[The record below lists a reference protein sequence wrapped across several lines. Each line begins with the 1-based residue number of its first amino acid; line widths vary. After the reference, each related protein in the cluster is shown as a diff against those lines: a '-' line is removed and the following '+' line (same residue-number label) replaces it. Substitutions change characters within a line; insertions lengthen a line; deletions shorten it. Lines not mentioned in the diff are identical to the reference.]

1 MSETLF
7 KKIDY
12 SLAHLIHDIEHG
24 EIGLPDIQRPF
35 VWETTKVRDLFD
47 SMYKGFPVGYLLFW
61 SNEHLNNTRHIGTSP
76 KQAKMPHLLIVDGQQ
91 RLTSLY
97 AVLRGQPVLTK
108 DFKENNIRIAF
119 RPSDSKFEVTDAAI
133 QRDPEYIPDISKLWA
148 KNCAPFHF
156 ITDFITQLRATH
168 GLTKGE
174 EGQISKNIDHLY
186 DIQNYPFTA
195 MEIPSTVGEEQVSEI
210 FVRINSKGVTL
221 KQADFILTLL
231 SVFWDEGR
239 AQLEKFCRD
248 CRRPPAFGEGPSP
261 FNHFLQPDPDQMLRV
276 CVGLGFK
283 RARLQHVYSIL
294 RGKDLE
300 TGEFSDERRDT
311 QFGVLKEAQ
320 TQALDLTNWHEFH
333 KVLVSAGYRSKNMIT
348 SDTGLLYAYILFLIG
363 RREFNIE
370 THTLRNVMAR
380 WFFMTAI
387 TGRYTGSPETAME
400 SDLARLRAVKNPA
413 EFVNTLEQIIKDTF
427 TEDFWNI
434 ALVNSLETSS
444 ARTPVR
450 FAYEA
455 SLNLLDAVV
464 LFSKMKVS
472 ELLDPVIKPKKLS
485 IERHHLFPKGYLKS
499 IGITEVRD
507 TNQLANYA
515 LIEWED
521 NIDISDKSPAEYFP
535 LLAKRFKSDELRQMI
550 EWHGL
555 PKGWETMQYTGFIT
569 ERRKLIAKVIRN
581 GFEKLSATEG
591 QI

>member
-24 EIGLPDIQRPF
+24 EIGLPDIQHPF
-35 VWETTKVRDLFD
+35 VWEATKVRDLFD

-248 CRRPPAFGEGPSP
+248 CRRPPAFGEGPSS

>member
-35 VWETTKVRDLFD
+35 VWEATKVRDLFD

-61 SNEHLNNTRHIGTSP
+61 SNEHLNNTRHIDPSQ
-76 KQAKMPHLLIVDGQQ
+76 KQAKVPHLLIVDGQQ

-248 CRRPPAFGEGPSP
+248 CRRPPAFGEGPSS

-555 PKGWETMQYTGFIT
+555 PKGWETVPYTDFLT

>member
-24 EIGLPDIQRPF
+24 EIGLPDIQHPF
-35 VWETTKVRDLFD
+35 VWEATKVRDLFD

-300 TGEFSDERRDT
+300 TGEFSDD
-311 QFGVLKEAQ
+311 GAIPNL
-320 TQALDLTNWHEFH
+320 
-333 KVLVSAGYRSKNMIT
+333 GY
-348 SDTGLLYAYILFLIG
+348 
-363 RREFNIE
+363 
-370 THTLRNVMAR
+370 
-380 WFFMTAI
+380 
-387 TGRYTGSPETAME
+387 
-400 SDLARLRAVKNPA
+400 
-413 EFVNTLEQIIKDTF
+413 
-427 TEDFWNI
+427 
-434 ALVNSLETSS
+434 
-444 ARTPVR
+444 
-450 FAYEA
+450 
-455 SLNLLDAVV
+455 
-464 LFSKMKVS
+464 
-472 ELLDPVIKPKKLS
+472 
-485 IERHHLFPKGYLKS
+485 
-499 IGITEVRD
+499 
-507 TNQLANYA
+507 
-515 LIEWED
+515 
-521 NIDISDKSPAEYFP
+521 
-535 LLAKRFKSDELRQMI
+535 
-550 EWHGL
+550 
-555 PKGWETMQYTGFIT
+555 
-569 ERRKLIAKVIRN
+569 
-581 GFEKLSATEG
+581 
-591 QI
+591 

>member
-35 VWETTKVRDLFD
+35 VWEATKVRDLFD

>member
-7 KKIDY
+7 KKVDY
-12 SLAHLIHDIEHG
+12 SLAKLIHGIEYR

-248 CRRPPAFGEGPSP
+248 CRRPPAFGEGPSS

-472 ELLDPVIKPKKLS
+472 ELLDPVIKPKKPS

-521 NIDISDKSPAEYFP
+521 NIDISNKSPAEYFP

>member
-1 MSETLF
+1 
-7 KKIDY
+7 
-12 SLAHLIHDIEHG
+12 
-24 EIGLPDIQRPF
+24 
-35 VWETTKVRDLFD
+35 
-47 SMYKGFPVGYLLFW
+47 
-61 SNEHLNNTRHIGTSP
+61 
-76 KQAKMPHLLIVDGQQ
+76 
-91 RLTSLY
+91 
-97 AVLRGQPVLTK
+97 
-108 DFKENNIRIAF
+108 
-119 RPSDSKFEVTDAAI
+119 
-133 QRDPEYIPDISKLWA
+133 
-148 KNCAPFHF
+148 
-156 ITDFITQLRATH
+156 
-168 GLTKGE
+168 
-174 EGQISKNIDHLY
+174 
-186 DIQNYPFTA
+186 
-195 MEIPSTVGEEQVSEI
+195 
-210 FVRINSKGVTL
+210 
-221 KQADFILTLL
+221 
-231 SVFWDEGR
+231 
-239 AQLEKFCRD
+239 
-248 CRRPPAFGEGPSP
+248 
-261 FNHFLQPDPDQMLRV
+261 
-276 CVGLGFK
+276 
-283 RARLQHVYSIL
+283 
-294 RGKDLE
+294 
-300 TGEFSDERRDT
+300 
-311 QFGVLKEAQ
+311 
-320 TQALDLTNWHEFH
+320 
-333 KVLVSAGYRSKNMIT
+333 
-348 SDTGLLYAYILFLIG
+348 
-363 RREFNIE
+363 
-370 THTLRNVMAR
+370 MAR

>member
-35 VWETTKVRDLFD
+35 VWEATKVRDLFD

-555 PKGWETMQYTGFIT
+555 PKGWETVPYTDFLT